1 MKIPFFQRLYV
12 RIWLAVLVAVLLIT
26 FSFGALWRAQAA
38 RLRAERLAE
47 LPTRAVIMRNAQ
59 GEIIGQ
65 SNALPGRGRGL
76 EFALTMADGQTV
88 TLELPPHGMG
98 LPQPPPRDPGFLL
111 WMGLVMAAAVALGSY
126 PVVRRLTRRLER
138 LRQGVERWG
147 AGDLRARVE
156 AHGDDEVAFLGER
169 FNHAADRVE
178 ALVRSHQSLL
188 ANASHELR
196 APLARIRMGVELLES
211 PSNERIKAELA
222 RSMRELDALI
232 EELLLASRLD
242 AAQHSAGVAL
252 GAVETVDMLALAAE
266 ECARHNVALECAV
279 PELQLVGVPRLLQR
293 LLRNLLDNA
302 QRYSGGRGVHMVLRA
317 VHSDAARGV
326 GGGTDSS
333 AQDGVQR
340 GVESSVRSAGSA
352 GVSAGVIGEVRDA
365 VEIEVCDRGP
375 GVLEAERARIFE
387 PFYRA
392 SYASE
397 SDGGVGLGL
406 ALVQAIAQRHG
417 GHARCLAR
425 DGGGARFLVLLR
437 AANTTPD

>member
-1 MKIPFFQRLYV
+1 V
-12 RIWLAVLVAVLLIT
+12 
-26 FSFGALWRAQAA
+26 
-38 RLRAERLAE
+38 
-47 LPTRAVIMRNAQ
+47 
-59 GEIIGQ
+59 GQ

-76 EFALTMADGQTV
+76 EFALTMADGQSV
-88 TLELPPHGMG
+88 TLELPPHGQG

-111 WMGLVMAAAVALGSY
+111 WLGLVLAAAVALGSY

-169 FNHAADRVE
+169 FNYAADRVE

-196 APLARIRMGVELLES
+196 APLARIRMGVELLEH

-232 EELLLASRLD
+232 EEILLASRLD
-242 AAQHSAGVAL
+242 AAQHNAGVAL

-266 ECARHNVALECAV
+266 ECARHNVPLECTV
-279 PELQLVGVPRLLQR
+279 PQLELVGVPRLLRR

-302 QRYSGGRGVHMVLRA
+302 QRYSAGHGVQMTLRA
-317 VHSDAARGV
+317 VDGVEHGLEGDTLQSD
-326 GGGTDSS
+326 TSS
-333 AQDGVQR
+333 AAQHAQVHAVQ
-340 GVESSVRSAGSA
+340 A
-352 GVSAGVIGEVRDA
+352 GVVQTAI
-365 VEIEVCDRGP
+365 EIEVCDRGP
-375 GVLEAERARIFE
+375 GVPEAERVRIFE

-406 ALVQAIAQRHG
+406 ALVQSIAQRHG

>member
-1 MKIPFFQRLYV
+1 MRIPFFQRLYV
-12 RIWLAVLVAVLLIT
+12 RIWLAVLVAVLLIS
-26 FSFGALWRAQAA
+26 FSFGALWRSQTE
-38 RLRAERLAE
+38 RMRAERLAE
-47 LPTRAVIMRNAQ
+47 MPTRALIMRNAK
-59 GEIIGQ
+59 GEIVGQ

-76 EFALTMADGQTV
+76 EFALTMADGQSVTV
-88 TLELPPHGMG
+88 ELPPHGQG
-98 LPQPPPRDPGFLL
+98 LPQPPPRDPSFLL
-111 WMGLVMAAAVALGSY
+111 WLGLVLAAAVALGSY
-126 PVVRRLTRRLER
+126 PIVRRLTRRLER

-169 FNHAADRVE
+169 FNYAADRVE

-196 APLARIRMGVELLES
+196 APLARIRMGVELLEH

-232 EELLLASRLD
+232 EEILLASRLD

-252 GAVETVDMLALAAE
+252 GAIETVDLLALAAE
-266 ECARHNVALECAV
+266 ECARHNVPLECTV
-279 PELQLVGVPRLLQR
+279 PQLELVGVPRLLRR

-302 QRYSGGRGVHMVLRA
+302 QRYSGGQGVQMTLRA
-317 VHSDAARGV
+317 VQSGAEGDMSGDKGSDKGAEKTSLQRI
-326 GGGTDSS
+326 
-333 AQDGVQR
+333 AQGALQ
-340 GVESSVRSAGSA
+340 
-352 GVSAGVIGEVRDA
+352 DA
-365 VEIEVCDRGP
+365 IEIEVCDRGP
-375 GVLEAERARIFE
+375 GVPEAERARIFE

-406 ALVQAIAQRHG
+406 ALVQSIAQRHG

-437 AANTTPD
+437 AANTASN